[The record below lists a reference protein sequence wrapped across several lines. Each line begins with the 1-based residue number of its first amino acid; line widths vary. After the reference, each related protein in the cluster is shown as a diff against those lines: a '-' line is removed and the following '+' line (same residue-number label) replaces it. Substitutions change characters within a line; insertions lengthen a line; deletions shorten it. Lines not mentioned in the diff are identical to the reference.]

1 MRDEDFE
8 TRAAERRKRWR
19 GGVAHSHA
27 DMAAR
32 DLEFWA
38 AATPEERLAA
48 VFELMEQLRLLGGN
62 DGTAPRLDRSVGG
75 VRPRKG

>member
-8 TRAAERRKRWR
+8 ARAAERRKHWR
-19 GGVAHSHA
+19 GGVVRSHEE
-27 DMAAR
+27 MAAR

-38 AATPEERLAA
+38 AMTPEQRLAA
-48 VFELMEQLRLLGGN
+48 VFELMEQLRLLGGD
-62 DGTAPRLDRSVGG
+62 DGPAPRLDRSVGG